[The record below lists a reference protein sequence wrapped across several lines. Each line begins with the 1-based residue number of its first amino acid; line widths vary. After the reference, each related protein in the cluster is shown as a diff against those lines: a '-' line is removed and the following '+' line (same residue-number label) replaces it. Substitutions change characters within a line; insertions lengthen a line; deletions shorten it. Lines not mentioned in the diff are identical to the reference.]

1 MKGGA
6 KLAIK
11 MSELANKRIVNKRV
25 VQYDYPLT
33 YSDSEGFEQTLYMN
47 FKMIKDDEWRLF
59 VLFAPTQEKESQI
72 YQFNFRLPKPNIEL
86 SIVTATGLRLLQ
98 MVLQD
103 EIQEKHLV
111 EFQITNVIEESL

>member
-11 MSELANKRIVNKRV
+11 ISELTNKRIVDKRI
-25 VQYDYPLT
+25 VQYDYPLI
-33 YSDSEGFEQTLYMN
+33 YSDNEGFEQTLYMN
-47 FKMIKDDEWRLF
+47 FKMVEDDVWRLF
-59 VLFAPTQEKESQI
+59 ALFPPTQEKESQI
-72 YQFNFRLPKPNIEL
+72 YQFNYQMPKPNIDL
-86 SIVTATGLRLLQ
+86 SIVTATGLRLFQ

-111 EFQITNVIEESL
+111 EFQITNVIEDSL